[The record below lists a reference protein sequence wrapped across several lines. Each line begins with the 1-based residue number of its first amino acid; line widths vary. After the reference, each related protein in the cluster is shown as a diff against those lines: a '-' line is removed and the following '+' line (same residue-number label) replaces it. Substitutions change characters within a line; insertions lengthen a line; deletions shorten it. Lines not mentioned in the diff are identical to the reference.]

1 MRTHDVIDAIV
12 EPAELAGVAVFV
24 IGGALAAVRSA
35 RALLTGRDGVYESL
49 RRDLG
54 RVILIGL
61 ELLIVADII
70 RTITIDTTPS
80 SVVALAGIVAI
91 RTVLSFSLHVE
102 LEGSWPWS
110 AHSRTAIEHPRET
123 RSHT

>member
-1 MRTHDVIDAIV
+1 MQAHEVIDAIV
-12 EPAELAGVAVFV
+12 EPAELAGLAVFV
-24 IGGALAAVRSA
+24 IGGAVAAARSA
-35 RALLTGRDGVYESL
+35 RALIARRSGVYESL

-61 ELLIVADII
+61 EVLIVADII

-80 SVVALAGIVAI
+80 AVVALAGIAV

-110 AHSRTAIEHPRET
+110 TPQPTTAEHLREN
-123 RSHT
+123 RSHP